1 MPFPVPVS
9 ASAATV
15 AVSGTHAVF
24 TTTMAAGEKYVL
36 VSSTLAWCQQGAAPV
51 ATAAAGSW
59 LIPANT
65 PTLIDGGLGAKLSIL
80 QHTAGGSATL
90 TKVRLAI

>member
-1 MPFPVPVS
+1 MPLPVPISSS
-9 ASAATV
+9 ATTV

-24 TTTMAAGEKYVL
+24 TTTMEAGQKYLL
-36 VSSTLAWCQQGAAPV
+36 VSSTLAWCQQGSAPV

-59 LIPANT
+59 LVPPNT
-65 PTLIDGGLGAKLSIL
+65 PVLIDGTLGTKLSIL
-80 QHTAGGSATL
+80 QHTAGGTATL